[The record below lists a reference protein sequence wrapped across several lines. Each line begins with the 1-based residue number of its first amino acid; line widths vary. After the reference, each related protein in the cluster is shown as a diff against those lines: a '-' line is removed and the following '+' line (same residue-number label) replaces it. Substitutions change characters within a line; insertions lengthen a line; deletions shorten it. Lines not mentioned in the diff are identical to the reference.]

1 LHATPFHDIGAASAL
16 LNTSSQIGGSFG
28 TAIQNTVAVTATGNF
43 IAVAMAKP
51 MANLTPQL
59 QAAATVHGF
68 DMAFRMG
75 SIFVLASAVAFY
87 LLCNI
92 ERHELG
98 HAEVPSGAH

>member
-1 LHATPFHDIGAASAL
+1 
-16 LNTSSQIGGSFG
+16 
-28 TAIQNTVAVTATGNF
+28 
-43 IAVAMAKP
+43 
-51 MANLTPQL
+51 LTPQL